1 MDIDP
6 GNDDRNFTLRER
18 GSHLKSAVALKRN
31 NAPRPVDRGRSRSR
45 RVSQTSSFNRKAV
58 RFVTVRAPEPKLGG
72 LNFRESV
79 SIRTDPAVDLATGP
93 RATKGE
99 ALHGGLRESS
109 PPEPDGPARLVNNY
123 LSAAAHERAAQAVLF
138 CRHGANPLGIST

>member
-1 MDIDP
+1 MDLDP
-6 GNDDRNFTLRER
+6 GIGDCNFTLRER
-18 GSHLKSAVALKRN
+18 GSHLKSADALKRN
-31 NAPRPVDRGRSRSR
+31 SASRPVDCGNCRLR
-45 RVSQTSSFNRKAV
+45 RVSQTSTFNRKSV

-99 ALHGGLRESS
+99 ALHSGLRESS
-109 PPEPDGPARLVNNY
+109 P
-123 LSAAAHERAAQAVLF
+123 RAQMVRRNWL
-138 CRHGANPLGIST
+138 IIT

>member
-1 MDIDP
+1 VDIDP
-6 GNDDRNFTLRER
+6 GNGDCNFTLRER
-18 GSHLKSAVALKRN
+18 GSHLKSANALRRN
-31 NAPRPVDRGRSRSR
+31 SAPRPVDCGSCRLR
-45 RVSQTSSFNRKAV
+45 RVSQTSTFNRKSV

-99 ALHGGLRESS
+99 ALHSGLRESS
-109 PPEPDGPARLVNNY
+109 P
-123 LSAAAHERAAQAVLF
+123 RALMVRRNWL
-138 CRHGANPLGIST
+138 IIT

>member
-1 MDIDP
+1 
-6 GNDDRNFTLRER
+6 
-18 GSHLKSAVALKRN
+18 
-31 NAPRPVDRGRSRSR
+31 
-45 RVSQTSSFNRKAV
+45 V

-99 ALHGGLRESS
+99 ALHSGLRESS
-109 PPEPDGPARLVNNY
+109 PLSPDCPARLVNNY
-123 LSAAAHERAAQAVLF
+123 LKVIILEQRVEHAFGTIKARTGAAVPASPPLRAEVRAGGAITSRE
-138 CRHGANPLGIST
+138 CR

>member
-1 MDIDP
+1 MGIDSSN
-6 GNDDRNFTLRER
+6 GDCNFTLRER
-18 GSHLKSAVALKRN
+18 GSHLKSAVALKRS
-31 NAPRPVDRGRSRSR
+31 NAPRPVDRGRSRLR

-109 PPEPDGPARLVNNY
+109 PPEPRWSGPI
-123 LSAAAHERAAQAVLF
+123 
-138 CRHGANPLGIST
+138 G

>member
-1 MDIDP
+1 
-6 GNDDRNFTLRER
+6 
-18 GSHLKSAVALKRN
+18 
-31 NAPRPVDRGRSRSR
+31 
-45 RVSQTSSFNRKAV
+45 V

-99 ALHGGLRESS
+99 ALHSGLRESS
-109 PPEPDGPARLVNNY
+109 PPDGPAQLVNNY
-123 LSAAAHERAAQAVLF
+123 LKVISSEQRVEHAFGTIKARMAA
-138 CRHGANPLGIST
+138 T